1 MRASILTIGN
11 ELLSGK
17 TINTNASWISKKLS
31 SIGVSVN
38 SHLTIPDDSTRITDT
53 LNLLF
58 SLDIDLIIC
67 TGGLGVTDDDITR
80 AVIFDYFGSK
90 EVFDKDYWEVLCMR
104 FSKLGHSLPD
114 SSKAQAVSPDNGV
127 LLPNEIGSARG
138 LMYEKNKIILIV
150 LPGVPSE
157 MKSMMNLEVLP
168 LIEKKIKLKIK

>member
-1 MRASILTIGN
+1 MRVSILTIGN

-38 SHLTIPDDSTRITDT
+38 FHLTIPDDKNRITDT

-58 SLDIDLIIC
+58 SSNTDLIIC

-90 EVFDKDYWEVLCMR
+90 EVFDKDYWEVLCKR

-114 SSKAQAVSPDNGV
+114 SSKSQAVSPDNGV

-138 LMYEKNKIILIV
+138 LMYDKNKIILIV
-150 LPGVPSE
+150 CIL
-157 MKSMMNLEVLP
+157 
-168 LIEKKIKLKIK
+168 

>member
-38 SHLTIPDDSTRITDT
+38 SHLTIPDDKNRITDT

-58 SLDIDLIIC
+58 SSDIDFIIC

-80 AVIFDYFGSK
+80 AVMFDYFGSK
-90 EVFDKDYWEVLCMR
+90 ETFDKDYWEVLCKR
-104 FSKLGHSLPD
+104 FSKLGLSLPD
-114 SSKAQAVSPDNGV
+114 SSKSQAVSPDNGV

-138 LMYEKNKIILIV
+138 LMYKRNKIIFIV

-157 MKSMMNLEVLP
+157 MKSMLNNAVLP
-168 LIEKKIKLKIK
+168 IIEKKIKLKI